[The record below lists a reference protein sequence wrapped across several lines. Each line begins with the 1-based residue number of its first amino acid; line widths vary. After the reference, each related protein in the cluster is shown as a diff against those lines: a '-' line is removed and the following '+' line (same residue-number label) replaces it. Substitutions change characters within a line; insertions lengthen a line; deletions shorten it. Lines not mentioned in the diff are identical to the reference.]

1 MSVRSVQLLE
11 LLPLLAGLAMLL
23 PLAACQQTQSTSS
36 GAGANT
42 SGGATAIRTEPFGVT
57 ADGQAVEKITLVN
70 QDGMVASFI
79 TWGATLTDLYVRDR
93 SRTFE
98 DVVLGFD
105 NIQQYE
111 TQSPYF
117 GCTTGRV
124 ANRIARG
131 TFTLNGKTYQLA
143 TNNDPN
149 HLHGGVKG
157 LDKRIWRAQTTQ
169 TADGPAVKFTYS
181 SPDGEEGYPG
191 NLDIAV
197 TYTLTNKNELKI
209 EYAAT
214 TDQPT
219 PVNLTHHS
227 YFNLTGN
234 PGGDILDHRL
244 QLEAARYT
252 PADETLIPTGEI
264 TSVEGTPFDF
274 RRPTP
279 IGDRIDRIAPTTGN
293 PPGGYD
299 LNYVVDGRAGRM
311 RLAATVLE
319 PRSGR
324 VMEVWTDQPGI
335 QFYSGN
341 FLDGSITG
349 KRGVTYDKHAGF
361 CLETQ
366 HFPDSVNQP
375 NFPSTILNPRQ
386 TYRHVCIYR
395 FSTR

>member
-1 MSVRSVQLLE
+1 MSAEHTRRVFCSWGILL
-11 LLPLLAGLAMLL
+11 LLTTMI
-23 PLAACQQTQSTSS
+23 AACQSSQSVRHNSDKTNMNIS
-36 GAGANT
+36 
-42 SGGATAIRTEPFGVT
+42 TEPFGTT
-57 ADGQAVEKITLVN
+57 ADGQSVDKITLIN
-70 QDGMVASFI
+70 HDDMVASFI
-79 TWGATLTDLYVRDR
+79 TYGATLTELYVSDR
-93 SRTFE
+93 NHTFE

-105 NIQQYE
+105 NLSQYE

-117 GCTTGRV
+117 GSTVGRV
-124 ANRIARG
+124 ANRIAKGR
-131 TFTLNGKTYQLA
+131 FTLNGKTYQLA
-143 TNNDPN
+143 INNAPN

-157 LDKRIWRAQTTQ
+157 LDKRVWTAQTMK
-169 TADGPAVKFTYS
+169 TAEGPAVKFTYT

-197 TYTLTNKNELKI
+197 TYTLTQSNELKI
-209 EYAAT
+209 QYAAT

-219 PVNLTHHS
+219 PANLSHHS
-227 YFNLTGN
+227 YFNLAGN
-234 PGGDILDHRL
+234 GRGDILHHQL
-244 QLEAARYT
+244 QLEASRYT
-252 PADETLIPTGEI
+252 PTDETLIPTGEI
-264 TSVEGTPFDF
+264 TSVQGTPFDF
-274 RRPTP
+274 RRPTT
-279 IGDRIDRIAPTTGN
+279 IGEQIDQIDPTSGN

-299 LNYVVDGRAGRM
+299 LNYVIEGERGRL

-324 VMEVWTDQPGI
+324 VMEVWTDQPGV

-349 KRGVTYDKHAGF
+349 KRGVIYKKHAGF

-366 HFPDSVNQP
+366 HVPDSVNHPQ
-375 NFPSTILNPRQ
+375 FPSIILQPRE